1 MCEWH
6 RQWSRPSVVA
16 EKTHGLLLKGAVC
29 LSERRLDKFVLVCEH
44 LLKLPLEQSLPMRP
58 GRICSCLHTAWA
70 VIPEVPLNFLLSES
84 SAALKLRI
92 HRGWREKRHEIMSR
106 DSPSIVQISSV
117 TYIYTHFF
125 FSIIVRHS
133 GAGRL
138 LLFFLCYGAQ
148 GRSSWLSNF
157 ASQCFCQ
164 RCCRWKIRLFHT
176 VPRFNTLCFSQKNVT
191 NNLQFSPKCHGGERK
206 IQNQNIFCVLLRS
219 DICVLT

>member
-6 RQWSRPSVVA
+6 GQWSRPSVVA
-16 EKTHGLLLKGAVC
+16 EKTHGLLLKGAAC

-44 LLKLPLEQSLPMRP
+44 LLKLLFEQSLPMRP

-117 TYIYTHFF
+117 TYIYIYTFFF

-133 GAGRL
+133 GAGTL
-138 LLFFLCYGAQ
+138 LLFFSLL
-148 GRSSWLSNF
+148 GRSSFGCQTSRLSVF
-157 ASQCFCQ
+157 AKYVSGGKFDFFVP
-164 RCCRWKIRLFHT
+164 FH
-176 VPRFNTLCFSQKNVT
+176 V
-191 NNLQFSPKCHGGERK
+191 
-206 IQNQNIFCVLLRS
+206 
-219 DICVLT
+219 

>member
-16 EKTHGLLLKGAVC
+16 EKTHGLLLKGAMC

-44 LLKLPLEQSLPMRP
+44 LLKLPFEQSLPMRP

-125 FSIIVRHS
+125 FLHHS
-133 GAGRL
+133 STL
-138 LLFFLCYGAQ
+138 WCWQTFTFF
-148 GRSSWLSNF
+148 S
-157 ASQCFCQ
+157 
-164 RCCRWKIRLFHT
+164 
-176 VPRFNTLCFSQKNVT
+176 
-191 NNLQFSPKCHGGERK
+191 
-206 IQNQNIFCVLLRS
+206 LLRS
-219 DICVLT
+219 TRQKLLAVKLRVSVFLPKMLQVENSTFSYRSTF